1 LKNGSQ
7 AGAAKTSVLLNGSNT
22 FISLGGN
29 SDLWG
34 TSFSPGDIN
43 NTNFGI
49 SIQGINSGSSN
60 GQWSVD
66 FVRITVYGTGGPIIA
81 VSGAAGSFSATVG
94 YQYIFSYG
102 NSNSGGVSNPTPPSA
117 STGIFT
123 NKANVSVS
131 LTASTDPQVNQIRV
145 FRTKDGGS
153 TFFELPTSPYS
164 NTTTNITDSAPDS
177 SLSLFNFFL
186 VSPTFTNSPPP
197 AGLINLTYHMSR
209 VWGSVGNLLYYSGGP
224 DTNLGNGS
232 EAFPPNNVF
241 VLPSPIKKL
250 VPIANGLLVFTT
262 DDVWV
267 IVGTTTSTFYAMI
280 YQQGIGI
287 LSWNALDVQ
296 GSNIFM
302 YTSDKQFLVA
312 NSSGSQEIGFAIGD
326 QLQANYNPAA
336 VYVASLI
343 SGTSD
348 KAVFIMDGVSNWFR
362 CNWNQPP
369 EGGPAWSPQATI
381 TGGAT
386 AIVSI
391 EVSPGVHN
399 LLIGQSN
406 GTVLYRNLS
415 VFADNGVSYPAN
427 ASIGS
432 IVLAQPGQLAEV
444 ANINIELQKIGSV
457 PNIGV
462 LLDEISGSFENL
474 TNSVD
479 SPARLVP
486 SKTVYSKRFDLA
498 QGGVP
503 ALCRHLQISINW
515 PSEAF
520 KNELLTLSI
529 FGKLRYEE

>member
-1 LKNGSQ
+1 
-7 AGAAKTSVLLNGSNT
+7 
-22 FISLGGN
+22 
-29 SDLWG
+29 
-34 TSFSPGDIN
+34 
-43 NTNFGI
+43 
-49 SIQGINSGSSN
+49 
-60 GQWSVD
+60 
-66 FVRITVYGTGGPIIA
+66 
-81 VSGAAGSFSATVG
+81 
-94 YQYIFSYG
+94 
-102 NSNSGGVSNPTPPSA
+102 
-117 STGIFT
+117 
-123 NKANVSVS
+123 
-131 LTASTDPQVNQIRV
+131 
-145 FRTKDGGS
+145 
-153 TFFELPTSPYS
+153 
-164 NTTTNITDSAPDS
+164 
-177 SLSLFNFFL
+177 
-186 VSPTFTNSPPP
+186 
-197 AGLINLTYHMSR
+197 
-209 VWGSVGNLLYYSGGP
+209 
-224 DTNLGNGS
+224 
-232 EAFPPNNVF
+232 
-241 VLPSPIKKL
+241 
-250 VPIANGLLVFTT
+250 
-262 DDVWV
+262 
-267 IVGTTTSTFYAMI
+267 
-280 YQQGIGI
+280 
-287 LSWNALDVQ
+287 
-296 GSNIFM
+296 
-302 YTSDKQFLVA
+302 
-312 NSSGSQEIGFAIGD
+312 
-326 QLQANYNPAA
+326 